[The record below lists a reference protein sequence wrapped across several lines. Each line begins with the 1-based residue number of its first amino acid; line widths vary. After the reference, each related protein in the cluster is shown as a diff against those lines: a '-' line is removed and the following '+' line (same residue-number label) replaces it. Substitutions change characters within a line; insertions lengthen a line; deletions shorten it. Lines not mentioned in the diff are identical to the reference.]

1 MKNEKDNKH
10 HAEKQTN
17 KLWGVIERAQ
27 AFVTKGDEPVTVRPE
42 KIHAELEKTSADPD
56 FVRYM
61 ISRKDLDY
69 DGVFGGE
76 DRTWAWTPVIIIC
89 RPTHTLF
96 LFFSLSPS
104 FSLTYLSLSFFDS
117 LCLFFTDISWLK
129 LNFLISID

>member
-1 MKNEKDNKH
+1 LKNEQENNR

-42 KIHAELEKTSADPD
+42 KILAELEKTGADPD

-61 ISRKDLDY
+61 IKERKKEISREDLDY

-76 DRTWAWTPVIIIC
+76 DSDLGMDA
-89 RPTHTLF
+89 
-96 LFFSLSPS
+96 S
-104 FSLTYLSLSFFDS
+104 D
-117 LCLFFTDISWLK
+117 D
-129 LNFLISID
+129 NM